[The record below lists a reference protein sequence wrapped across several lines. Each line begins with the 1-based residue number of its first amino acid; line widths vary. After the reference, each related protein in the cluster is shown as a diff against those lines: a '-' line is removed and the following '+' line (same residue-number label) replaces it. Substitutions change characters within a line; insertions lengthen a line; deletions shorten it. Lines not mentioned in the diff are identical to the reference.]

1 MPIFQYQNYTNP
13 YGPSIAEALQHQGDI
28 QAAGALRA
36 GDLEGEAARQQG
48 AIERQ
53 MWGGLGQGI
62 AAIPAQQQAA
72 QELALRQNQLR
83 LQNQQ
88 LASAAQDKQRTRD
101 AESAFAQA
109 LGQTPL
115 LDDGTYDV
123 PGIAKA
129 MDPRFGADAVPLFQ
143 HIENVNT
150 AVLGHAKT
158 QEQQTQ
164 QAAASLIAAGSSPIL
179 TDNFLVTTAK
189 RGRLTPDQLT
199 QYRQQVQDDPSQA
212 ESILRL
218 FAGPQKGEA
227 VPKDTVIVDPLT
239 KKPLFSNVQ
248 PDKPKFEQA
257 PTVKGPNGEPLAF
270 DAGVGQYR
278 NVATSAIVPNPVGAE
293 KPPTAEEDKARYI
306 KLQADAAQG
315 IPLTPAALAWVKAY
329 EKATTLTVDTSA
341 AAAAGRQADAI
352 KQQTAQQGRAQS
364 FAEQQVGRKELTD
377 KVEAPFLTAQNS
389 AQELRDVVA
398 AAQAGNKV
406 AGSLQNLQATMTTI
420 RSQGLSRIN
429 QTEIGTTAGAGNLW
443 DHLNSWMGKAT
454 AGQPVPPDIQA
465 DMIKYADIL
474 ERAAYDKYTTGHKA
488 VTGRY
493 GLTDEKPLAP
503 PQSVAP
509 PPPAPA
515 PGATRFSVGDVVT
528 VRGQPIRITALHP
541 DGTFDGDPVR

>member
-212 ESILRL
+212 ENILRL
-218 FAGPQKGEA
+218 FAGSQKLEMVG
-227 VPKDTVIVDPLT
+227 KDQIGVDPLT
-239 KKPLFSNVQ
+239 HKTVISNVQ

-341 AAAAGRQADAI
+341 GAAADRQATAINQQNTLQRAAQDFQVQQAGRQ
-352 KQQTAQQGRAQS
+352 
-364 FAEQQVGRKELTD
+364 ELTN
-377 KVEAPFLTAQNS
+377 KVVTPFLTAQAS
-389 AQELRDVVA
+389 AQALRNVVDA
-398 AAQAGNKV
+398 AKAGNTI
-406 AGSLQNLQATMTTI
+406 AGSQQSLLTTMATI
-420 RSQGLSRIN
+420 KSQGLNRLN
-429 QTEIGTTAGAGNLW
+429 QTELGATAGAGNWW
-443 DHLNSWMGKAT
+443 DRAEGWIGKAT
-454 AGQPVPPDIQA
+454 AGQPVPADIQN
-465 DMIKYADIL
+465 DMLKYADLL
-474 ERAAYDKYTTGHKA
+474 EKDAYAKYLAGHKDIS
-488 VTGRY
+488 TRFK
-493 GLTDEKPLAP
+493 LNETPMAP
-503 PQSVAP
+503 PAGALIRARDPQGNIHA
-509 PPPAPA
+509 AA
-515 PGATRFSVGDVVT
+515 PG
-528 VRGQPIRITALHP
+528 TALP
-541 DGTFDGDPVR
+541 DGWIQVP